1 MDIIVVED
9 QEDVRKMLCTLLKK
23 KGHNVIIAENGKRA
37 IELLSVYNIDLVIT
51 DIIMPEIE
59 GIELILRL
67 YESKIPIIP
76 VSVLTKGAIVQEL
89 LDALGIIGVLQ
100 KPFNND
106 ELIKLVESVDKIK
119 YKK

>member
-9 QEDVRKMLCTLLKK
+9 QQEVREMLCALLQK

-37 IELLSVYNIDLVIT
+37 IDLLSVYNIDLVIT

-67 YESKIPIIP
+67 RESKIPIIP
-76 VSVLTKGAIVQEL
+76 VSVLSKSAIVQEL
-89 LDALGIIGVLQ
+89 LAALGIIGVLQ

-106 ELIKLVESVDKIK
+106 ELVNLVESVNKEE
-119 YKK
+119 